1 MRKKVGVYA
10 YFVFNL
16 MACYNYESF
25 LCFWRCWEKDI
36 VNISTVVA
44 VLYLLYN
51 NPKMGKYCAGPN
63 IVFVTFTRKNDYAKV
78 RFLNFT

>member
-1 MRKKVGVYA
+1 
-10 YFVFNL
+10 
-16 MACYNYESF
+16 
-25 LCFWRCWEKDI
+25 